1 MVVEMGICFDDG
13 FFFKGSKLKIVV
25 ICELGCIV
33 ILCHGLLISNF
44 NSPFKFVI

>member
-1 MVVEMGICFDDG
+1 MGICFGCDG
-13 FFFKGSKLKIVV
+13 IFLGSKLEIVV